1 MVFRVHHDQQKI
13 ISILQWIH
21 DDRFSVQVSTATASP
36 LPFPCSS
43 QARAMHG
50 AQLLPLRVACL
61 HLRGNFSESFVLAR
75 TERLLQHLPL
85 RLDRPG
91 GGRSAVFGESSSP
104 RRGERTVRGVDSRR
118 ENHMCSVPCRA
129 ACLPFGSEPT
139 RLDSLA
145 RVNVNE
151 AASASASRAR
161 ACDLPLPRR
170 AGRSRTCLARGDD
183 GRSVRFVETLRAR
196 QAVSQSRF
204 FS

>member
-1 MVFRVHHDQQKI
+1 
-13 ISILQWIH
+13 
-21 DDRFSVQVSTATASP
+21 
-36 LPFPCSS
+36 
-43 QARAMHG
+43 MHG
-50 AQLLPLRVACL
+50 ENSSYYYVTRCLPPLERLAVSQKAL
-61 HLRGNFSESFVLAR
+61 VVVAR

-118 ENHMCSVPCRA
+118 ENHMRFVPCRA
-129 ACLPFGSEPT
+129 ACLPFGSEPI
-139 RLDSLA
+139 RLDRLTGASKRKRS
-145 RVNVNE
+145 RVRVR
-151 AASASASRAR
+151 ARAR
-161 ACDLPLPRR
+161 ACDLPRRR

-183 GRSVRFVETLRAR
+183 GRSVRFVETLLAR